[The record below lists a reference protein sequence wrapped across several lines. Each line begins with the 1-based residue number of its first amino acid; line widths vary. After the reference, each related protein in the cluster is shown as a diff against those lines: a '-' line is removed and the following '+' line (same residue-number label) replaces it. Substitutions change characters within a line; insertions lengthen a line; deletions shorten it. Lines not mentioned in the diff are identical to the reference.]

1 MILLHIETTTNVCS
15 VAISKNE
22 DCIYEA
28 ANFDGMNHAA
38 LLSTFIEEGLKAT
51 GIEKPDAVV
60 VSGGP
65 GSYTGLRV
73 GVSTAKGLC
82 FGWGIPLIALDTLLV
97 MAVEASKMNENNALL
112 CPMIDARRMEV
123 YTALYDVNLKE
134 LLANSAQLIDKNSFL
149 DVLTN
154 NEIVFFGNGAE
165 KCKAFINHSNA
176 KFADGIQPLAI
187 NMIKPGIEAFN
198 NQRFVDLAY
207 YEPNYVKEFHTT
219 AKMLF

>member
-15 VAISKNE
+15 VAISKNDE
-22 DCIYEA
+22 CIYEA
-28 ANFDGMNHAA
+28 TNFEGMNHAA
-38 LLSTFIEEGLKAT
+38 LLSTFIEDGLKLTA
-51 GIEKPDAVV
+51 IEKPDAVV

-82 FGWGIPLIALDTLLV
+82 FGWNIPLIAIDTLLI
-97 MAVEASKMNENNALL
+97 MAVEASKTNENNALL

-134 LLANSAQLIDKNSFL
+134 LLANSAQLIDENSFL
-149 DVLTN
+149 NVLTN

-165 KCKAFINHSNA
+165 KCKAIINHNNA
-176 KFADGIQPLAI
+176 KFTVGIQPLAI

-207 YEPNYVKEFHTT
+207 YEPNYVKEFYTT

>member
-15 VAISKNE
+15 VAISKND

-38 LLSTFIEEGLKAT
+38 LLSKFIEDGLKITA
-51 GIEKPDAVV
+51 ISKPDAVV

-82 FGWGIPLIALDTLLV
+82 FGWSIPLIAIDTLLV

-123 YTALYDVNLKE
+123 YTALYDAGLNE
-134 LLANSAQLIDKNSFL
+134 RNANTAKLIDENSFSEEL
-149 DVLTN
+149 SKS
-154 NEIVFFGNGAE
+154 EIMFFGNGAE
-165 KCKAFINHSNA
+165 KCKALIQHSNA
-176 KFADGIQPLAI
+176 CFIENVHPLAK
-187 NMIKPGIEAFN
+187 NMILHGVEAYR
-198 NQRFVDLAY
+198 NQQFVDLAY
-207 YEPNYVKEFHTT
+207 YEPNYVKEFYTT
-219 AKMLF
+219 AKALF

>member
-15 VAISKNE
+15 VAISKNDE
-22 DCIYEA
+22 CIYEA

-51 GIEKPDAVV
+51 AISKPDAVV

-82 FGWGIPLIALDTLLV
+82 FGWSIPLIAIDTLLV
-97 MAVEASKMNENNALL
+97 MAVEATKLNANNALL

-123 YTALYDVNLKE
+123 YTAIYDANLKE
-134 LLANSAQLIDKNSFL
+134 KLANSAQLIDENSFMDML
-149 DVLTN
+149 AK
-154 NEIVFFGNGAE
+154 NEILFFGNGAE
-165 KCKAFINHSNA
+165 KCKAVINHSNA
-176 KFADGIQPLAI
+176 KFAEGIQPLAV
-187 NMIKPGIEAFN
+187 NMIKAGVEAYK
-198 NQRFVDLAY
+198 NQQFVDLAY
-207 YEPNYVKEFHTT
+207 YEPNYVKEFYTT